1 MIKIGAYR
9 IDHPKA
15 NAFTMEERLRMTK
28 AAGFDFV
35 SFGAQSLINSTAF
48 TVDLCEKVGIGY
60 DNVHLTGNGTT
71 KMWAEGDAGDEI
83 TERYCREIAD
93 IAALGVKIG
102 ITHVTWG
109 THTPAPIS
117 EVGLRRFER
126 VVEAA
131 EKHDFILALENSVFP
146 EYLHY
151 VMSNL
156 KSEHLG
162 FCFDS
167 GHRNAFTV
175 NEDFF
180 TPYGNILCA
189 THMDDN
195 DGKRDLHFVPY
206 DGTCDFDRVCRDL
219 AGTAHGRDRICA
231 EMAGKLV
238 RDCPGMSAAEIRE
251 SLKDIAIIDNERLL
265 KIYDGG
271 FEVYTDMEYDEYLD
285 YVYAAMRRIADGIE
299 KASNK

>member
-1 MIKIGAYR
+1 MIKIGTYR
-9 IDHPKA
+9 IDHTAAKDY
-15 NAFTMEERLRMTK
+15 TMEERLRMTK

-35 SFGAQSLINSTAF
+35 SFGAASLINSTAF
-48 TVDLCEKVGIGY
+48 TVELCEKVGIGY
-60 DNVHLTGNGTT
+60 DNVHLTGTGTT
-71 KMWAEGDAGDEI
+71 KMWAEGADGDEV

-117 EVGLRRFER
+117 ELGLRRFER

-131 EKHDFILALENSVFP
+131 EKHNFILALENSVFP

-151 VMSNL
+151 VMSNIR
-156 KSEHLG
+156 SDNLG

-180 TPYGNILCA
+180 TPYGSILCA

-219 AGTAHGRDRICA
+219 AKTEHARDRICA
-231 EMAGKLV
+231 EMAGKL
-238 RDCPGMSAAEIRE
+238 RRECPGMSAAEIRE
-251 SLKDIAIIDNERLL
+251 SLKDVAIIDNERLL

-271 FEVYTDMEYDEYLD
+271 FSVYEDMAYDEYLD
-285 YVYAAMRRIADGIE
+285 YVYASMRRIADGIE
-299 KASNK
+299 KYAE